1 VWLSVF
7 VMAHGGH
14 GHGESSVNVAVHDA
28 NGLTSAEVEERRLTF
43 GFNEIQDRSKK
54 WYQVLWEQLYGDH
67 WYPNSI
73 PAMMWVAMIISAA
86 IQDWPDAGVIFG
98 LHMFNSGLSFYET
111 MKAGDAVSALRSA
124 LAPTCNVKR
133 DGDWKRIM
141 ARELVPGDLVL
152 LKIGDVV
159 PADGVLAEGGTMDI
173 DQSGLTGE
181 SLPVKKCPGD
191 KVYSG
196 TVVKRGEQDFIVT
209 ETGEH
214 AEIGKGVALIQSVE
228 SKGQVEII
236 MNRITLFLLT
246 FAISINI
253 LLIIVEVTSK
263 NTLHLCTNQFNAG
276 GDAFPGLYN
285 FFTTTFTIDFI
296 HRGCYSSEVNGV
308 LSNFIVLMVAA
319 IPIATPV
326 VVTATMALGA
336 RKMAQQNAVVTR
348 LSAIE
353 ELAGMTVLCSDKT
366 GTLTKNI
373 LTIDSPCL
381 IDGPDG
387 DDLTFKAAL
396 AAKTVDPDAID
407 KCILNSVRDP
417 ARLKTFH
424 QTDFLPFDPIV
435 KRTEATVQGP
445 DGRVFKTS
453 KGAPQVI
460 LNLSHNKDAIKDR
473 VDQAVEEFANR
484 GARAIAVAE
493 TDAQGRW
500 IFLGLISLFDPP
512 RDDTKIVIEQAI
524 ALGSSVKMITGDHLL
539 IAKETCRRLGMG
551 DTILRVDALKA
562 SQERL
567 LELVENVDGFAEVFP
582 EDKFDIVALFQTKKH
597 ITGMTGD
604 GVNDA
609 PALRK
614 ANVGFAVE
622 GATPAAQGAA
632 SVILL
637 TPGLSVI
644 ITAIKRS
651 RKIFQRLQNYLIYR
665 VFMSVFL
672 LLFFFISI
680 SWAYLNFPPVLI
692 IFMCLILDLATM
704 SLAYDKVFPS
714 PKPNRWE
721 LGRLIL
727 LATIIGCVAC
737 AANLVFLSLVINDTS
752 GLGTVQVGRTTVC
765 GAGMIGNGPGN
776 CESAQYFCQ
785 PLLETAGACISGTA
799 TANCSGVAILLL
811 NLHPLCA
818 VATWPNYVTSFNRGQ
833 YTTFISSVAVNP
845 YGTYSGLD
853 CVQRGLNLYNYG
865 DNRVPPFW
873 SLARHPYTL
882 SDFPYSSAVVN
893 TVMFLVLCLSSQF
906 SVYVCR
912 VNDWFFTRRPG
923 FVLLAIIS
931 SEMFFTSI
939 VAAYFRDFPFWDTN
953 PGPKLVRLTGL
964 VGNYIGIGWL
974 FGFIVFGFMELGKM
988 ATYRLMDVY
997 DEKQLEGEKKLHEQ
1011 EDRRRRMAA
1020 VDTETRRATMQRSG
1034 TMQRTATA
1042 SSSGG
1047 SRLTQ
1052 RAPTVGKKK
1061 DLHQPLLDGMGGDSD
1076 L

>member
-1 VWLSVF
+1 
-7 VMAHGGH
+7 MAHDH
-14 GHGESSVNVAVHDA
+14 GHGEQSVSVNVHDT
-28 NGLTSAEVEERRLTF
+28 NGLSTAEVEEKRLTW
-43 GFNEIQDRSKK
+43 GFNEIADRSKK

-86 IQDWPDAGVIFG
+86 IQDWPDAGVILG
-98 LHMFNSGLSFYET
+98 LHLFNSGLSFYET

-253 LLIIVEVTSK
+253 LLIIVEVTSTK
-263 NTLHLCTNQFNAG
+263 TLHLCNNVVTGDFN
-276 GDAFPGLYN
+276 PYW
-285 FFTTTFTIDFI
+285 FTLNLLR
-296 HRGCYSSEVNGV
+296 RGCYTSETNAV

-366 GTLTKNI
+366 GTLTKNV

-381 IDGPDG
+381 IDCKDG
-387 DDLTFKAAL
+387 DDLVFKAAL

-417 ARLKTFH
+417 ARLKTYQ

-460 LNLSHNKDAIKDR
+460 LNLSYNKAEIQER

-493 TDAQGRW
+493 TDAHNRW
-500 IFLGLISLFDPP
+500 VFLGLISLFDPP
-512 RDDTKIVIEQAI
+512 RDDTMIVIEQAI

-551 DTILRVDALKA
+551 DQILRVDALKA

-582 EDKFDIVALFQTKKH
+582 EDKFDIVALFQTKGH

-672 LLFFFISI
+672 LLFFFIAI
-680 SWAYLNFPPVLI
+680 AWAYLNFPPVLI

-714 PKPNRWE
+714 PKPNRWQ
-721 LGRLIL
+721 LGRLIII
-727 LATIIGCVAC
+727 ASVIGCVAA
-737 AANLVFLSLVINDTS
+737 AANLIFLALVLNDSS
-752 GLGTVQVGRTTVC
+752 GMGSVQVGKSLVCHPGEFGNDNSGCTDASPVCMPLLKCALAGSYLAPAAGVAC
-765 GAGMIGNGPGN
+765 GAAPFNSN
-776 CESAQYFCQ
+776 AQLTVQTKQAYASQ
-785 PLLETAGACISGTA
+785 A
-799 TANCSGVAILLL
+799 LL

-818 VATWPNYVTSFNRGQ
+818 VAEWVAAINFTQAHYQANLFTITQNLYGPFSGIDASRHGFYLYSQSVSSVPNYFT
-833 YTTFISSVAVNP
+833 
-845 YGTYSGLD
+845 
-853 CVQRGLNLYNYG
+853 
-865 DNRVPPFW
+865 
-873 SLARHPYTL
+873 LARHPYTI

-893 TVMFLVLCLSSQF
+893 TLMFLVLCLSSQF

-923 FVLLAIIS
+923 FVLLTIIT

-939 VAAYFRDFPFWDTN
+939 VAAFFRDFPYWDTN
-953 PGPKLVRLTGL
+953 PGAEHVRLTGIT
-964 VGNYIGIGWL
+964 GNYIGVGWL
-974 FGFIVFGFMELGKM
+974 FGFIVFIFMELGKM
-988 ATYRLMDVY
+988 GMYKAIEIY
-997 DEKQLEGEKKLHEQ
+997 DQKDLDAEKRAHAM
-1011 EDRRRRMAA
+1011 EDRRRRMTVAA
-1020 VDTETRRATMQRSG
+1020 TERRNTRTGTVGASARSG
-1034 TMQRTATA
+1034 TASKVTHRPTA
-1042 SSSGG
+1042 GG
-1047 SRLTQ
+1047 R
-1052 RAPTVGKKK
+1052 KE
-1061 DLHQPLLDGMGGDSD
+1061 LHQPLLGGHAGDSD